1 MTSTTSFP
9 ADGLRPRLRGGVA
22 VSAVDGQVVFSAGQI
37 RKRIGGGDALR
48 LLLPVASAMDGRR
61 TVGDLAEETDLPY
74 EAVAQAVALLVKQG
88 LVLSGEVSST
98 RSLAAGVMDYLEL
111 TAGTSASYRNASAVL
126 ERLSRCAVLIVAP
139 SGHAEGI
146 RDDLVMS
153 GVGAVNS
160 APTPAGVGNE
170 LLDSLREAAGSL
182 VVLHGPPRLDDGTES
197 LTEACVARGI
207 AVLHFAA
214 HQEQIDLGPLMH
226 PRATLC
232 WGCFTSGYLAEF
244 GNEQPAP
251 AGAAMGTVAAGLVVG
266 EVLAYLAD
274 IDSMR
279 TNQALVRWNLPD
291 STAVRYGVTAEAG
304 CTSCATTSR
313 RTGEIVEV
321 LEAYEDTVAAYPL
334 ADRPQPPI
342 TSSREKHLT
351 ALGKGR
357 ESFAT
362 APVIP
367 LPPVAATASGNP
379 TGAEAL
385 AGSDTASA
393 PDAAFV
399 AGLAAMVAGLRGDGS
414 HRRWTA
420 SGGDLA
426 SVELYLMCADTV
438 SGLPA
443 HTLLKYDDIGHR
455 LLVTRRTHGPGI
467 WQSMLDATGTAIAT
481 GTATRTATATGTA
494 TTGSP
499 DLVVV
504 LVGALWRLKLK
515 YGTFALRLGHL
526 DAGCA
531 LAQLHAVATDQ
542 GVRVTLND
550 RWQPTLPKL
559 LELKEDEQVMA
570 VAGLWTPG
578 ARNAT
583 DQ

>member
-22 VSAVDGQVVFSAGQI
+22 VSAADGQVVFSAGQI

-48 LLLPVASAMDGRR
+48 LLLPVATAMDGRR
-61 TVGDLAEETDLPY
+61 TVGDLAAETDLPY

-98 RSLAAGVMDYLEL
+98 RPLAAGVVDYLEL
-111 TAGTSASYRNASAVL
+111 TAGTSASFRDASEVL

-139 SGHAEGI
+139 PEHAEAI
-146 RDDLVMS
+146 RDDLAMS
-153 GVGAVNS
+153 GVGTVHS
-160 APTPAGVGNE
+160 ASTPAGAGKEV
-170 LLDSLREAAGSL
+170 LDSLREAAGSL
-182 VVLHGPPRLDDGTES
+182 VVLHGPPRHDDGTDS
-197 LTEACVARGI
+197 FADDCARLDI
-207 AVLHFAA
+207 AVLHYAA
-214 HQEQIDLGPLMH
+214 HQAQVDLGPLMH
-226 PRATLC
+226 PRTTLC
-232 WGCFTSGYLAEF
+232 WRCFTSGYLAEF
-244 GNEQPAP
+244 GNEQPSP
-251 AGAAMGTVAAGLVVG
+251 AGAATGMVAAGLVAG

-279 TNQALVRWNLPD
+279 TNQALVRWTLPD
-291 STAVRYGVTAEAG
+291 SAEVRYTVTAEAG
-304 CTSCATTSR
+304 CATCATTSR
-313 RTGEIVEV
+313 CSGKLAAV
-321 LEAYEDTVAAYPL
+321 LEAYEDTVAAHPL
-334 ADRPQPPI
+334 ADRPQPPV
-342 TSSREKHLT
+342 TAAQEKRLT
-351 ALGKGR
+351 ALSKGR

-367 LPPVAATASGNP
+367 LPPVPTTPAGAP
-379 TGAEAL
+379 TGDELTAAEA
-385 AGSDTASA
+385 AGV

-399 AGLAAMVAGLRGDGS
+399 ADLAAMVAGLRGDGS
-414 HRRWTA
+414 HRRWAA
-420 SGGDLA
+420 SGGGLG

-455 LLVTRRTHGPGI
+455 LLTTRRTHGPDM
-467 WQSMLDATGTAIAT
+467 WQSMLDATGTT
-481 GTATRTATATGTA
+481 D
-494 TTGSP
+494 SP
-499 DLVVV
+499 DVVVV

-515 YGTFALRLGHL
+515 YGNFGMRLGHL

-542 GVRVTLND
+542 GAHVTLND
-550 RWQPTLPKL
+550 HWQPTLPKL

-570 VAGLWTPG
+570 TAGLWTPG
-578 ARNAT
+578 ARHAT